1 MGSTVIAMAD
11 LRPIESRAFKVDGA
25 IAIAGLALAAF
36 YLFILHQEVTGT
48 LEFSYWRALGVM
60 AAILLPLTF
69 RRRWPLTVLAV
80 VTVPYVAVPFHVP
93 AEGIFSSLG
102 FFVALYSA
110 GAYGQGRR
118 ATLVRVAAVVVN
130 LVTMVWALAYVDI
143 EPENAQVSDTVWTLF
158 WFTVTAVY
166 LSAAWLLGDAT
177 RTRLRHERELAQ
189 RADELAAAHA
199 TIAAQAVQNERVRVA
214 RELHDVLAH
223 HVSVMGVQAGA
234 ARRVLERSPE
244 QAADAMRSIE
254 EASRTAVAEL
264 HRLLGFL
271 HREGDIDEGTAPQP
285 SLRRVDALITQMRAA
300 GLDVKLQVE
309 GLPPSLPAVVDLS
322 AYRVVQEAL
331 TNTLKHAG
339 PGASATVTLAYEND
353 ELRVEV
359 VDDGRGRQPS
369 ALGAVV
375 AGAGRGLV
383 GMRERVGLTGGAL
396 TVGRR
401 FDGGFGVAA
410 TFPLASP

>member
-1 MGSTVIAMAD
+1 M
-11 LRPIESRAFKVDGA
+11 
-25 IAIAGLALAAF
+25 
-36 YLFILHQEVTGT
+36 
-48 LEFSYWRALGVM
+48 
-60 AAILLPLTF
+60 
-69 RRRWPLTVLAV
+69 LAV
-80 VTVPYVAVPFHVP
+80 VTIPYVAVPFHVIT
-93 AEGIFSSLG
+93 EGIFSSLG
-102 FFVALYSA
+102 YFVALYSA
-110 GAYGQGRR
+110 GAYGRARR
-118 ATLVRVAAVVVN
+118 ATVVRLGSVALNLAV
-130 LVTMVWALAYVDI
+130 MVWALFNRDLY
-143 EPENAQVSDTVWTLF
+143 PENAQVSNTVWTLF
-158 WFTVTAVY
+158 WFTITAVF

-177 RTRLRHERELAQ
+177 RTRLRNERELAQ

-199 TIAAQAVQNERVRVA
+199 TIAAQAVQGERVRVA

-234 ARRVLERSPE
+234 ARRVLDRSPE
-244 QAADAMRSIE
+244 QAAEAMRSIDD
-254 EASRTAVAEL
+254 ASRTAVAEL

-271 HREGDIDEGTAPQP
+271 HREGDADEGTAPQP
-285 SLRRVDALITQMRAA
+285 SLRRVDDLIAQMRAA
-300 GLDVKLQVE
+300 GLDVTLHVE
-309 GLPPSLPAVVDLS
+309 GLPPTLPAVVDLS

-331 TNTLKHAG
+331 TNSLKHAG

-359 VDDGRGRQPS
+359 VDDGRGSKPS

-410 TFPLASP
+410 TFPLASN